1 MQVLRTVF
9 FLTVLG
15 NLLLFAYAN
24 GYLSRSGDGEPD
36 RLASQIEPGSIR
48 IVSRGVAPVA
58 GEPPAEGCRAFSGLT
73 EAQAQALADL
83 LRGRDPKLGVGMRP
97 VEMPTSW
104 WVYLPPQKNRREA
117 DKKAAE
123 LKKLGLEDFL
133 VVQESGP
140 NQFAVSL
147 GLYKSE
153 QGARERLAAVQGK
166 GARSARIQVRESPT
180 DKMLVEVRGPL
191 ERFAR
196 ALADLPADLDAPT
209 PADCG
214 TARQTR

>member
-1 MQVLRTVF
+1 MKVRVTVMPKTGVLDPQGKAVSGSMQN
-9 FLTVLG
+9 LG
-15 NLLLFAYAN
+15 LPEIT
-24 GYLSRSGDGEPD
+24 GV
-36 RLASQIEPGSIR
+36 R
-48 IVSRGVAPVA
+48 IGKHITLHV
-58 GEPPAEGCRAFSGLT
+58 
-73 EAQAQALADL
+73 EA
-83 LRGRDPKLGVGMRP
+83 
-97 VEMPTSW
+97 
-104 WVYLPPQKNRREA
+104 A

-123 LKKLGLEDFL
+123 LKKLGLEAFL